1 MPIRSLP
8 GDGFGMMSPEEG
20 ASMAETPQAP
30 RPFGFWICLALVV
43 GNMIG
48 SGVYLL
54 PATLAPFG
62 WAGVFGWVLTI
73 AGALCLAFVFGRLAS
88 DFPEAGGPYAY
99 SREAFGPFAGFAV
112 AWIYWVSLWIGN
124 VAVATGV
131 IAPLGTLFPALVPHS
146 AWLTCAL
153 VWALIAVNC
162 LGARLAG
169 GVQLATTLLK
179 FLPLLAVILIGA
191 TIVVGGGRA
200 AAPPLE
206 LDRIRFDGPTGVSA
220 AAALT
225 LWAFLGLES
234 ATIPAERV
242 ADPRRTIAR
251 ATLAGTAITGAL
263 YLFACSTVA
272 LLLPPAQAARSGA
285 PLADFVGLHWGPGAG
300 AAVAWFAAIS
310 AFGALNGWLLL
321 QGEMPWA
328 MARDGALPH
337 WLAKSSRRGTPVR
350 AHLVSG
356 GLLTL
361 VLLTNYTRSLT
372 DLFKFLVLLA
382 TAASLVPYLV
392 CSLGALRLR
401 RAGHLGTGPLLP
413 VLGTA
418 GAVYSAWA
426 IWGSGREAM
435 LWGAALLASGVPV
448 YLLMRR
454 GAAPDLEE
462 KS

>member
-1 MPIRSLP
+1 
-8 GDGFGMMSPEEG
+8 
-20 ASMAETPQAP
+20 MATSSDTAP
-30 RPFGFWICLALVV
+30 KRPFGFWICLALVV

-62 WAGVFGWVLTI
+62 WAGVFGWGLTI

-88 DFPEAGGPYAY
+88 GFPEAGGPYAY
-99 SREAFGPFAGFAV
+99 SREAFGPFAGFVV

-131 IAPLGTLFPALVPHS
+131 IAPLGTLFPAIVPHS

-153 VWALIAVNC
+153 IWALIAVNC
-162 LGARLAG
+162 LGAKLAG

-191 TIVVGGGRA
+191 LIAASGE
-200 AAPPLE
+200 AAPPPLRLE
-206 LDRIRFDGPTGVSA
+206 EIRFDGATGISA

-242 ADPRRTIAR
+242 VDPRRTIAL
-251 ATLAGTAITGAL
+251 ATMVGTAVTGAL

-272 LLLPPAQAARSGA
+272 LLLPPEQAARSGA
-285 PLADFVGLHWGPGAG
+285 PLADFVGLHWGSGAG
-300 AAVAWFAAIS
+300 AAVALFAAIS

-337 WLAKSSRRGTPVR
+337 WLARSSRRGTPVR

-356 GLLTL
+356 ALLTL

-372 DLFKFLVLLA
+372 ELFKFLVLLA

-392 CSLGALRLR
+392 CSLAALRLR
-401 RAGHLGTGPLLP
+401 ATGRLPAGPLLP
-413 VLGTA
+413 VLAVA
-418 GAVYSAWA
+418 GGIYSAWA

-435 LWGAALLASGVPV
+435 LWGGALLASGLPV
-448 YLLMRR
+448 YIFMRGNLLRVR
-454 GAAPDLEE
+454 TVEAA
-462 KS
+462 SNRS